1 MEILGIGIDIVEN
14 QRIEKSLKN
23 KMFISRVFNENE
35 IIRSK
40 KKNNKIN
47 FYAKKFS
54 AKEAFVKALGVGFRN
69 GINFKDITITN
80 NFNGKPIILINSK
93 IKNFIKKKLTKKKI
107 NINLSISDE
116 NKYSVSFVVIEIK

>member
-107 NINLSISDE
+107 NIHLSISDE